1 MILKYTTIH
10 YDSAFK
16 KEENHAICNN
26 IGETGR
32 HAKWN
37 KPDKEGHILHDTIY
51 MKNLKSS
58 NSEVE
63 LNGVARSYGE
73 GKIRKY

>member
-37 KPDKEGHILHDTIY
+37 KPDKEGHILHTIY